1 MCKCVCVS
9 AARARASRVRL
20 SGDCGCVSGR
30 EGPKTETESGPEMCS
45 RRRLAPQNR
54 SGPSKAAAKEMPPKK
69 AKGGTAA
76 SGDAKSPKKKDSP
89 SRKSSSRNS
98 SRKVQDESVYLAN
111 ATAPALPPSAPLP
124 TTTESGPSVA
134 ELTRRVD
141 ELTRSMR
148 AAGDREDYATAL
160 ELQAERNALRVRLEE
175 LRLFGPVDA
184 DNFLERERRRVAAVL
199 AVEAFEAAEAD
210 LEKAYGMDHA
220 RDPTI
225 LPYSMCSSNATR
237 SAASYGVGPI
247 EAVRATKPRA
257 GAVPVASVPV
267 ARPRMAASEDEYY
280 SVPVASGGWNERLNK
295 LAGLAEDFSDT
306 HATATPDLDELLR
319 KMADGHLL
327 TIAELEAL
335 ERFQAE
341 EEEEEEECV
350 AMTRAR
356 VSRCSCVRRAVE
368 VWRRLHASSS
378 TPPTLH
384 SQPRVRE
391 PLRRRPVQPLQ
402 QRFLAAAEEAQ
413 AAAWV
418 CRMEVVWSAV
428 CVCLKR
434 CS

>member
-1 MCKCVCVS
+1 MK
-9 AARARASRVRL
+9 
-20 SGDCGCVSGR
+20 
-30 EGPKTETESGPEMCS
+30 
-45 RRRLAPQNR
+45 
-54 SGPSKAAAKEMPPKK
+54 KK

-98 SRKVQDESVYLAN
+98 SRKEKDETVYLAN

-124 TTTESGPSVA
+124 TTTESGPSVV

-237 SAASYGVGPI
+237 SAASYGVGPM

-257 GAVPVASVPV
+257 GTVPVASVPV
-267 ARPRMAASEDEYY
+267 ARPRLAPAEDEYY
-280 SVPVASGGWNERLNK
+280 SVPVASGSWNDRLNQ
-295 LAGLAEDFSDT
+295 LAGLAEDLSDPN
-306 HATATPDLDELLR
+306 ATATPDLDELLR

-335 ERFQAE
+335 ERFQE
-341 EEEEEEECV
+341 EEEEEEE
-350 AMTRAR
+350 
-356 VSRCSCVRRAVE
+356 E
-368 VWRRLHASSS
+368 
-378 TPPTLH
+378 
-384 SQPRVRE
+384 
-391 PLRRRPVQPLQ
+391 
-402 QRFLAAAEEAQ
+402 
-413 AAAWV
+413 
-418 CRMEVVWSAV
+418 
-428 CVCLKR
+428 
-434 CS
+434 